1 MRYLLLSYYRKANG
15 QIDEVV
21 AVSKNLKARDYQT
34 CAVILDFK
42 QLKVVQASLDGK
54 VVPKD
59 FNKITEYYYQY
70 HKNTI
75 DRLFAENG
83 YEVITEKPKDQEDVK
98 DTSQEHIAG

>member
-1 MRYLLLSYYRKANG
+1 MRYLLLSYYQKANG

-21 AVSKNLKARDYQT
+21 AVAKNLKPRDYQMS
-34 CAVILDFK
+34 AVILDFK
-42 QLKVVQASLDGK
+42 QLKVVQASLNGQ

-83 YEVITEKPKDQEDVK
+83 YEVITTPPKEETDVK
-98 DTSQEHIAG
+98 DTPTEHAAS

>member
-1 MRYLLLSYYRKANG
+1 MRYLLLSYYQKPTG

-21 AVSKNLKARDYQT
+21 AVAKNLKHRDYQT

-42 QLKVVQASLDGK
+42 KLQVIQASMNGQ

-59 FNKITEYYYQY
+59 FNKIVQYYYQY
-70 HKNTI
+70 HKHTI

-83 YEVITEKPKDQEDVK
+83 YEVVVDKPEEKENAQE
-98 DTSQEHIAG
+98 TTPG

>member
-1 MRYLLLSYYRKANG
+1 MRYLLLSYYQKANG

-21 AVSKNLKARDYQT
+21 AVSKNLKSRDYQT
-34 CAVILDFK
+34 CSVILDFK
-42 QLKVVQASLDGK
+42 QLKVVQASMNGQ

-59 FNKITEYYYQY
+59 FNKIAEYYYQF

-83 YEVITEKPKDQEDVK
+83 YEVLKKPLEEKENVQ
-98 DTSQEHIAG
+98 DTSAEHNPS